1 MGRVLAP
8 KLVENL
14 SDLIEGNV
22 MALYASTQGKITSF
36 VIKWPLGCV
45 MARLSAP
52 LPRAVF

>member
-1 MGRVLAP
+1 MP

-36 VIKWPLGCV
+36 VIKRPLGCT
-45 MARLSAP
+45 MAQLSAP